1 MASIFQNK
9 KAMLIKD
16 GKPIFGTVVG
26 VHEIA
31 EKGQLMVTMETE
43 SGETATFDAK
53 SKLLNEEFKLIS
65 EGVYEMVTKS
75 GRDEEPVELKENL
88 DEENLD
94 DDARLIGVRK
104 GTVIETL
111 ILSGR
116 YQGIWV
122 KAEVLL
128 VEEGTMDLKVLFP
141 RKWKVAGTALAVP
154 KEFIRKIDVNDK
166 ENYTV
171 PIKFTVDDSILYVSC
186 TQLMRVKDLKE
197 AVHENRE
204 FPQSQ
209 IYFIHKG
216 KWLVDSDSIPND
228 VLFCIIHRAGP
239 LTSDLVDMVESLS
252 KKPSSI
258 PKKGSWPPPV
268 QLSPQSHSLNQRPN
282 HIGLQA
288 PIKKAPP
295 SRIVRKNSL
304 DFTIASN

>member
-1 MASIFQNK
+1 MASIFQDK

-26 VHEIA
+26 VREISD
-31 EKGQLMVTMETE
+31 KGQLMVTMETE
-43 SGETATFDAK
+43 TGESVTFDAK

-65 EGVYEMVTKS
+65 EGVYDMVTKS
-75 GRDEEPVELKENL
+75 GRDEEPEEIKEQS
-88 DEENLD
+88 DH
-94 DDARLIGVRK
+94 DARLLGVRK
-104 GTVIETL
+104 GAIIETL

-122 KAEVLL
+122 KAQVLL
-128 VEEGTMDLKVLFP
+128 VEEGTMDLKVLYP

-154 KEFIRKIDVNDK
+154 KEFIRKIDVSDK
-166 ENYTV
+166 DNYTV

-186 TQLMRVKDLKE
+186 TEHMRVRDLKE

-216 KWLVDSDSIPND
+216 KWLVDSDNIPND

-239 LTSDLVDMVESLS
+239 LTNDLVDMVESLS
-252 KKPSSI
+252 NKSSSS
-258 PKKGSWPPPV
+258 PKKGSWPSPA
-268 QLSPQSHSLNQRPN
+268 QLSIQQIRKPLDQRPK
-282 HIGLQA
+282 GLQA
-288 PIKKAPP
+288 PVNEAPP
-295 SRIVRKNSL
+295 SRILRKNSL
-304 DFTIASN
+304 DFTITRNGT